1 MKKIVS
7 LGAVLA
13 VFTMLLV
20 GCAGKFDMDKSI
32 EKLKDKGLTEGMCY
46 ITEEECERATSLT
59 NSKIAFMGGDFNM
72 TTNKEEVVL
81 AEDEMVLAQNV
92 YYFEGSSSSYKNFSN
107 PPEGYTFDNGV
118 ITVTSASTVDYS
130 IYVDDEYNK
139 GNLTVVFE
147 RDYGDGTIYI
157 AGNGGEITLTSS
169 VDVTVTL
176 ATVRNENSGVTICG
190 NVYLNI
196 VGPEDHDIIY
206 NGLVYVGYDFSIR
219 DNASFVCVD
228 PKLYE
233 KQFDKSYRLIFVGH
247 SLNIKTT
254 GCFRV
259 GIFDTGSEDT
269 CPIII
274 YFGQKSSLF
283 NPNECNGGAVIYTRY
298 DPNKMY
304 PASPYST
311 AYSQYKVIHE
321 EDGNREIYTFRK
333 CIISYNSNGGTGEMK
348 SVEEYK
354 HVSSYK
360 LPSCSFTAPAGM
372 HFKCWAK
379 NKVTGTEYNVGDPYD
394 IDDDVTFYAIWED
407 AIDALTGT
415 INIAGSLKFGET
427 LTATVTDTN
436 NSGTL
441 SYQWRRN
448 GGPISGATSSTY
460 VVTEDDI
467 SYTLSVVVT
476 SSVETGSIVGTAS
489 DSISKADGP
498 AAPSGI
504 TATACTTSDNNDGN
518 ISGVTTAMEYKLSS
532 AADWTSGTGSTITG
546 LDVGTYYVRVKETAT
561 HNAGENATVVVNGY
575 NAPIQYSVTVNKGT
589 ANPVAA
595 EEGETVTITANA
607 PEAGKVFAGWTS
619 SDGVVFADTS
629 ASTTTF
635 VMPAKN
641 VTFTATYADE
651 VVPTVLQSISLSGTY
666 KTSFEVGD
674 TFSYEGLVVTAHYNN
689 KADEVVTGYTVS
701 SPDMSATGTKTVTV
715 TYVEEVTKTATYQ
728 ITVTAKEQP
737 PVDPELETPSK
748 GGLSGGAIAGIVI
761 GSVLVAGIIASIV
774 IGSVL
779 VAGIGGFALVWFVI
793 KKKTWADFL
802 ALFKKK

>member
-7 LGAVLA
+7 LGAILA
-13 VFTMLLV
+13 VFSMLLV

-92 YYFEGSSSSYKNFSN
+92 YYFEGSSSSSYKNFSN

-130 IYVDDEYNK
+130 IYVEDEYNK
-139 GNLTVVFE
+139 GNLTIVFE

-176 ATVRNENSGVTICG
+176 ATIRNENSGVTICG

-196 VGPEDHDIIY
+196 VGPEDHNIIY
-206 NGLVYVGYDFSIR
+206 NVLVYVGRRFIIR

-233 KQFDKSYRLIFVGH
+233 KQFDKNYHLIFVGLD
-247 SLNIKTT
+247 LNIETT

-259 GIFDTGSEDT
+259 GIFNTGSKDTG
-269 CPIII
+269 PIII
-274 YFGQKSSLF
+274 YFGQESSSF

-298 DPNKMY
+298 DLKKMY
-304 PASPYST
+304 PASVYST
-311 AYSQYKVIHE
+311 TSSCYNVIHE
-321 EDGNREIYTFRK
+321 KDGDCEIYTFRK

-360 LPSCSFTAPAGM
+360 LPSCTFTAPAGKQ
-372 HFKCWAK
+372 FKCWAK

-394 IDDDVTFYAIWED
+394 INDDVTFYAIWED
-407 AIDALTGT
+407 EPAATLTGIVSIT
-415 INIAGSLKFGET
+415 GNLKYNET

-448 GGPISGATSSTY
+448 GEPISGATSSTY

-467 SYTLSVVVT
+467 GYTLSVVVT

-561 HNAGENATVVVNGY
+561 HNAGENATVIVNGY

-619 SDGVVFADTS
+619 SDGVVFADAS

-641 VTFTATYADE
+641 VTVTATYADE

-701 SPDMSATGTKTVTV
+701 SPDMSTTGTKTVTV
-715 TYVEEVTKTATYQ
+715 TYVEEEVTKTATYQ

-737 PVDPELETPSK
+737 PVDPEPEKPSK
-748 GGLSGGAIAGIVI
+748 GGLSGGAIAG
-761 GSVLVAGIIASIV
+761 IV